1 MYDVQKRVKS
11 IQGLNDVYTGAFFV
25 NVHCIPFQN
34 TLLCAKLLSWILC
47 FWRLKFS
54 FVLSRERFKFLD
66 NKIMLNIFK
75 LHLIL
80 LLDLFMN
87 KKNIRQNRARFR
99 YFKTDLLWY
108 RILFAH
114 LSVFGFTPNFIQ
126 AEKYKT
132 VCLCFK

>member
-11 IQGLNDVYTGAFFV
+11 MQGLTDVYTGAFFV
-25 NVHCIPFQN
+25 NVHVHCIPFQN
-34 TLLCAKLLSWILC
+34 TLLCAKLLS
-47 FWRLKFS
+47 FSLKFS
-54 FVLSRERFKFLD
+54 FVLSRERLKFLD

-99 YFKTDLLWY
+99 CFKTDLL
-108 RILFAH
+108 
-114 LSVFGFTPNFIQ
+114 
-126 AEKYKT
+126 
-132 VCLCFK
+132 